1 MEEIIGKIVED
12 WFLSEPALFAAYC
25 THTLEANSRM
35 SVPMRSGKM
44 RIEYNPEILK
54 DWAPQMIEE
63 RLKFELIR
71 ILLGHPY
78 QRQPYKATKAALG
91 MASDVT
97 LTTLYKKPIS
107 ITIPSGLKFDKGLC
121 FEEYYNIVK
130 AFLEQLAQQILSP
143 KYETEGEVPDGGG
156 GASDDPAPKAN
167 DDNTEEG
174 NDMNEQTIAV
184 STENVNDDSS
194 SVPEN
199 GEEQQKPSV
208 EDDNESRTGDGSEPA
223 EDGGLD
229 DYTEDNASGEGN
241 EDEEKTDEQNDIE
254 SQIARE
260 QAETAELWEEDQL
273 MQEAVKDV
281 IERAKRTHQ
290 WGSLSG
296 HLSDMI
302 EASTIVRIDY
312 RRILSWF
319 RASILSSKRKLTRM
333 IPSRRYG
340 FEYMG
345 SKRDFCTKLLVAIDV
360 SGSVDN
366 KQVSQALSII
376 NRFFKYGVENVDVIM
391 FDCGLVGEA
400 MSMKKSSRTLKIG
413 GRGGTE
419 FQAPIDYFVKGQYDG
434 LVMITDGY
442 APVPTL
448 PENTTGRILW
458 MIYNDE
464 LFRKGDSQTLDENLT
479 WIASFPRS
487 KYVILPPV

>member
-12 WFLSEPALFAAYC
+12 WFLSEPALFATYC
-25 THTLEANSRM
+25 THTLEENSRM
-35 SVPMRSGKM
+35 SVPMRSVKM

-54 DWAPQMIEE
+54 DWAPKMIEE
-63 RLKFELIR
+63 RLRFEVIR

-97 LTTLYKKPIS
+97 LTTLYKKPTS
-107 ITIPSGLKFDKGLC
+107 ITIPSGLQFDKGLC

-130 AFLEQLAQQILSP
+130 AYLEQLAQQMQSP
-143 KYETEGEVPDGGG
+143 PYEKEGEVPDGGG
-156 GASDDPAPKAN
+156 GASDDPAPKL
-167 DDNTEEG
+167 
-174 NDMNEQTIAV
+174 NEDTN
-184 STENVNDDSS
+184 S
-194 SVPEN
+194 
-199 GEEQQKPSV
+199 
-208 EDDNESRTGDGSEPA
+208 
-223 EDGGLD
+223 
-229 DYTEDNASGEGN
+229 
-241 EDEEKTDEQNDIE
+241 EDEETR
-254 SQIARE
+254 IARE

-391 FDCGLVGEA
+391 FDCGLVGEP
-400 MSMKKSSRTLKIG
+400 MSMKKASRTLKIG

-419 FQAPIDYFVKGQYDG
+419 FQAPIDYFAKGQYDG

>member
-12 WFLSEPALFAAYC
+12 WFLSEPALFATYC
-25 THTLEANSRM
+25 THNLEENSRM
-35 SVPMRSGKM
+35 SVPMRCGKM
-44 RIEYNPEILK
+44 RIEYNPEILNGWDVK
-54 DWAPQMIEE
+54 KIEE
-63 RLKFELIR
+63 RLKFEVIR

-97 LTTLYKKPIS
+97 LSTLYKKPNT
-107 ITIPSGLKFDKGLC
+107 ITIPPGLNYEKGLC

-130 AFLEQLAQQILSP
+130 AYLEQLAQQTQSP
-143 KYETEGEVPDGGG
+143 QYDIEGQVPEGGG
-156 GASDDPAPKAN
+156 GESEDEAPKSGK
-167 DDNTEEG
+167 G
-174 NDMNEQTIAV
+174 NDNDMDTQTEGQDEMEGQ
-184 STENVNDDSS
+184 ENKN
-194 SVPEN
+194 PELSE
-199 GEEQQKPSV
+199 G
-208 EDDNESRTGDGSEPA
+208 DNSEMQSEP
-223 EDGGLD
+223 EDG
-229 DYTEDNASGEGN
+229 EDEDSEI
-241 EDEEKTDEQNDIE
+241 EDEEKEYSGSGNKSDEEQSDGVDEIE
-254 SQIARE
+254 DQIARE

-281 IERAKRTHQ
+281 IERARRTQQ

-302 EASTIVRIDY
+302 EASAIVRIDY

-376 NRFFKYGVENVDVIM
+376 NRFFKYGVENVDVIQ
-391 FDCGLVGEA
+391 FDVGLVGEP
-400 MSMKKSSRTLKIG
+400 MSMKKASKLLKIG

-419 FQAPIDYFVKGQYDG
+419 FQAPIDFFAKGNYDG

-442 APVPTL
+442 APVPVL
-448 PENTTGRILW
+448 PENVTGRILW

-464 LFRKGDSQTLDENLT
+464 LFREGDSQTLNDDLS
-479 WIASFPRS
+479 WIATFPRS

>member
-1 MEEIIGKIVED
+1 MEELIGKIVED
-12 WFLSEPALFAAYC
+12 WFITEPALFATYC
-25 THTLEANSRM
+25 THTLEENSRM

-44 RIEYNPEILK
+44 RIEYNPVILK
-54 DWAPQMIEE
+54 EWAPKMIEE
-63 RLKFELIR
+63 RLKFEVIR

-91 MASDVT
+91 MASDIT
-97 LTTLYKKPIS
+97 LTTLYKKPSS
-107 ITIPSGLKFDKGLC
+107 ITLPSGLEFDKGLC
-121 FEEYYNIVK
+121 FEEYYNIVH
-130 AFLEQLAQQILSP
+130 AYLEQLAQQMQSP
-143 KYETEGEVPDGGG
+143 QYDIEGEVPDGGG
-156 GASDDPAPKAN
+156 GASDDPAPKVSGDTN
-167 DDNTEEG
+167 SDD
-174 NDMNEQTIAV
+174 DDFID
-184 STENVNDDSS
+184 NVTDSS
-194 SVPEN
+194 QTPEDDEKEKPSDK
-199 GEEQQKPSV
+199 GEESGKHESGSADQPKEGGCDDRSDEDNSGDDEK
-208 EDDNESRTGDGSEPA
+208 EDDEFQSDI
-223 EDGGLD
+223 D
-229 DYTEDNASGEGN
+229 
-241 EDEEKTDEQNDIE
+241 DIE
-254 SQIARE
+254 SQIAHE

-281 IERAKRTHQ
+281 IERAKRAHQ

-296 HLSDMI
+296 SLTDMI

-312 RRILSWF
+312 RRVLSWF

-345 SKRDFCTKLLVAIDV
+345 SKRDFCTKFLVAIDV
-360 SGSVDN
+360 SGSVNN

-376 NRFFKYGVENVDVIM
+376 NRFFKYGVEHVDVIM
-391 FDCGLVGEA
+391 FDCGLVGEP
-400 MSMKKSSRTLKIG
+400 MSMKKASRALKIE

-442 APVPTL
+442 APEPTL
-448 PENTTGRILW
+448 PNNTTGRILW

-464 LFRKGDSQTLDENLT
+464 LFPQGDSQTLNENLS

>member
-12 WFLSEPALFAAYC
+12 WFLSEPALFATYC
-25 THTLEANSRM
+25 THTLEENSRM

-44 RIEYNPEILK
+44 CIEYNPEILK
-54 DWAPQMIEE
+54 DWDIKTIEE
-63 RLKFELIR
+63 RLKFEVIR

-97 LTTLYKKPIS
+97 LTTLYKKPNT

-130 AFLEQLAQQILSP
+130 AYLEQLAQQMQSP
-143 KYETEGEVPDGGG
+143 QCEMEGQVPDGGG
-156 GASDDPAPKAN
+156 GASDDPAPKLN
-167 DDNTEEG
+167 DDTNSE
-174 NDMNEQTIAV
+174 DDD
-184 STENVNDDSS
+184 SNDDEESDRS
-194 SVPEN
+194 ESG
-199 GEEQQKPSV
+199 GEEQKEGGGQE
-208 EDDNESRTGDGSEPA
+208 EDDQPQS
-223 EDGGLD
+223 GLD
-229 DYTEDNASGEGN
+229 
-241 EDEEKTDEQNDIE
+241 DIE

-302 EASTIVRIDY
+302 EAATIVRIDY
-312 RRILSWF
+312 RSILSWF

-366 KQVSQALSII
+366 NQVSQALSII

-391 FDCGLVGEA
+391 FDCGLVGEP
-400 MSMKKSSRTLKIG
+400 MSMKKASRTLKIG

-419 FQAPIDYFVKGQYDG
+419 FQAPIDYFAKGQYDG

-442 APVPTL
+442 AEVPTL

-464 LFRKGDSQTLDENLT
+464 LFRKGDSQTLNEYLS
-479 WIASFPRS
+479 WIATFPRS